1 MELIEFLS
9 KSYTCYHAVE
19 QGAKMLSSAGFVNID
34 KPTKKD
40 NPVGYFRVAG
50 GSLFAYKTGSGLNI
64 VLAHTDSPSL
74 RVRYDGTLALTGN
87 ASLDVEKYGGGI
99 LRSFIDR
106 KLKIAGRLIV
116 KSGDTLESKTVCSD
130 FNLSIPSL
138 AIHLGGGSEE
148 LTVSRDLRPLIGKC
162 ENLYDALGYKNALS
176 GDLYCV
182 PGEPPF
188 YSGAEDEYL
197 CSPRIDNLVSVYCA
211 ISAIIGCENKSGCLV
226 ACYDAEETGSE
237 TRYSA
242 GSSLLTAFL
251 SDCIKACGES
261 RSVEEKLHTA
271 FAFSCDGAHALHP
284 MRREKYGENAPELSG
299 GVVIKRN
306 DRYATD
312 ALTAAAAKEIFTL
325 AGVKYQTYYHH
336 PDLRCGSTIGLTS
349 ARNLGVATCDIGVGQ
364 LSMHS
369 ALETAAAEDIQSLE
383 TALKK
388 FFSLEVISNGD
399 KITVK

>member
-9 KSYTCYHAVE
+9 KSYTCYHAAE
-19 QGAKMLSSAGFVNID
+19 LGAQMLKQAGFADID
-34 KPTKKD
+34 KPSNKGKK
-40 NPVGYFRVAG
+40 VGYYRVAG
-50 GSLFAYKTGSGLNI
+50 GSLFAYKAGEGLNI

-74 RVRYDGTLALTGN
+74 RVRNDGTLALTEN

-106 KLKIAGRLIV
+106 KLKLAGRLIV
-116 KSGDTLESKTVCSD
+116 KKGDTLESVLVSSD
-130 FNLSIPSL
+130 FNVSIPSL

-148 LTVSRDLRPLIGKC
+148 LIVSRDLHPLIGKC
-162 ENLYDALGYKNALS
+162 ENLYAALGYENAVS

-182 PGEPPF
+182 PGEEPF
-188 YSGAEDEYL
+188 YSGGGREYL

-211 ISAIIGCENKSGCLV
+211 VSAIASANNKSGCLV

-242 GSSLLTAFL
+242 GSSLLTEFL
-251 SDCIKACGES
+251 SDCLKACGKSE
-261 RSVEEKLHTA
+261 SVESVLRTA

-284 MRREKYGENAPELSG
+284 MRREKYGENAPVLGG

-312 ALTAAAAKEIFTL
+312 ALTEAVAKEIFGL
-325 AGVKYQTYYHH
+325 AGVKCQTYYHH
-336 PDLRCGSTIGLTS
+336 PDLRCGSTIGLIS
-349 ARNLGVATCDIGVGQ
+349 ARSLGVATCDIGVGQ
-364 LSMHS
+364 LAMHS
-369 ALETAAAEDIQSLE
+369 ALETAALEDISALE
-383 TALKK
+383 SALTK
-388 FFSLEVISNGD
+388 FFSIEVKVEGE